1 MDDAND
7 IDLSSYSPDAKT
19 KKLIKGTGILLLV
32 GPSGSGKDTLA
43 RELLKTGN
51 YHYIITHTTR
61 APRHNHGVIEQSGV
75 DYHFIN
81 VTDAKKMLASRDFL
95 EAAIIHGNLY
105 GTSIAEIESANKHSM
120 VALTDIDV
128 QGVRSYKKLSD
139 NNAMAVFLLPPSFD
153 VLLQRVAKR
162 YGHAHNDKEIKTR
175 LTTALDELDELL
187 SSNYYH
193 SVIND
198 DLDRTLKTIQQI
210 VSDKKYD
217 ISEDKKA
224 RSQAKKL
231 IKDIRVYLTDKS

>member
-7 IDLSSYSPDAKT
+7 IDLSSYSPDSKT
-19 KKLIKGTGILLLV
+19 KKLINDADILLLV

-43 RELLKTGN
+43 RELLKTGK

-61 APRHNHGVIEQSGV
+61 APRHNHGVIEENGV
-75 DYHFIN
+75 EYHF
-81 VTDAKKMLASRDFL
+81 VSVAKAKKMLANEDFL

-105 GTSIAEIESANKHSM
+105 GTSVAEIEKANKNSK

-139 NNAMAVFLLPPSFD
+139 NNAMAVFLLPPSFE

-162 YGHAHNDKEIKTR
+162 YGHAHDDQEIKTR

-187 SSNYYH
+187 GSDYYH
-193 SVIND
+193 TVIND
-198 DLDRTLKTIQQI
+198 DLEHTIRTVAQI

-217 ISEDKKA
+217 NEEDNKA
-224 RSQAKKL
+224 RKQAKTL
-231 IKDIRVYLTDKS
+231 IKDIKKYLADKS